1 MKNMTRLTIAIPN
14 FNGGEKL
21 KKAVTSCKLIKMP
34 QNEFDIL
41 IVDNKSTDNSFEIID
56 ELKKEFPNLRVIKNQ
71 ENVGRIQNWNV
82 CIKNCNSKYMT
93 FLFIND
99 LISKHNNIEQIIE
112 ILDSDDSISLS
123 LSPVIKKENTT
134 EYLKRKYFD
143 NPVKCSSKKIAE
155 YSLKRGLF
163 PFGFIESNIYRVEDI
178 KNTENYFLDDFP
190 FNADEIFSYSQVVI
204 REHVLFNHQPQ
215 IEWLIVEDRTFGKT
229 KLEDEIQEYYKTI
242 EIIER
247 NMDLNIN
254 YGLVSTYRLFN
265 FIKYFSK
272 NFRKQGQRNHI
283 FFYILS
289 QMKKKNSFFT
299 VDSLLFKI
307 IFKKLKETDKEM
319 EDLLF
324 KEIITKCVKSSTI
337 KS

>member
-1 MKNMTRLTIAIPN
+1 MTRLTIAIPN

-21 KKAVTSCKLIKMP
+21 KKAIISCKLIKIP
-34 QNEFDIL
+34 QDEFDIL
-41 IVDNKSTDNSFEIID
+41 VVDNKSTDNSLEIVD
-56 ELKKEFPNLRVIKNQ
+56 ELKKEFPNLRLIKNQ
-71 ENVGRIQNWNV
+71 DNVGRIQNWNA
-82 CIKNCNSKYMT
+82 CIKNCNSKYIT

-99 LISKHNNIEQIIE
+99 LISKHNNIDQILE

-143 NPVKCSSKKIAE
+143 NPVKCSSKKISE

-178 KNTENYFLDDFP
+178 KNAKNYFLDDFP
-190 FNADEIFSYSQVVI
+190 FNADEIFSYSQVVM
-204 REHVLFNHQPQ
+204 REYVLFNHQPQ
-215 IEWLIVEDRTFGKT
+215 IEWLIVEDRTFRKMR
-229 KLEDEIQEYYKTI
+229 LEDEIEEYYKTI
-242 EIIER
+242 EVIER
-247 NMDLNIN
+247 NMHLDID

-272 NFRKQGQRNHI
+272 NFRRQGQRNRI

-289 QMKKKNSFFT
+289 QMKKKNSFFA

-324 KEIITKCVKSSTI
+324 KEIITKCVEETI
-337 KS
+337 IKN

>member
-1 MKNMTRLTIAIPN
+1 MTRLTIAIPN

-21 KKAVTSCKLIKMP
+21 KKAITSCKLIKIP
-34 QNEFDIL
+34 QDEFDIL
-41 IVDNKSTDNSFEIID
+41 VVDNKSTDNSLEIVD
-56 ELKKEFPNLRVIKNQ
+56 ELKKEFPNLRLIKNQ
-71 ENVGRIQNWNV
+71 DNVGRIQNWNV
-82 CIKNCNSKYMT
+82 CLKNCNSKYIT

-99 LISKHNNIEQIIE
+99 LISKHNNIDQILE

-178 KNTENYFLDDFP
+178 KNAKNYFLDDFP
-190 FNADEIFSYSQVVI
+190 FNADEIFSYSQVVM
-204 REHVLFNHQPQ
+204 REYVLFNHQPQ
-215 IEWLIVEDRTFGKT
+215 IEWLIVEDRTFRKMR
-229 KLEDEIQEYYKTI
+229 LEDEIEEYYKTI
-242 EIIER
+242 EVIER
-247 NMDLNIN
+247 NMHLDID

-272 NFRKQGQRNHI
+272 NFRRQGQRNRI

-289 QMKKKNSFFT
+289 QMKKKNSFFA

-324 KEIITKCVKSSTI
+324 KEIITKCVEETI
-337 KS
+337 IKN

>member
-1 MKNMTRLTIAIPN
+1 MTRLTIAIPN

-21 KKAVTSCKLIKMP
+21 KKAITSCKLIKIP
-34 QNEFDIL
+34 QDEFDIL
-41 IVDNKSTDNSFEIID
+41 VVDNKSTDNSSEIVA
-56 ELKKEFPNLRVIKNQ
+56 ELEKEFPNLHLIKNQ

-82 CIKNCNSKYMT
+82 CIKNCNSKYIT

-99 LISKHNNIEQIIE
+99 LISKHNNIDQILE
-112 ILDSDDSISLS
+112 ILDSDDSVSLS
-123 LSPVIKKENTT
+123 LSPVIKKDNNT

-143 NPVKCSSKKIAE
+143 NPVKCSSKKISE

-178 KNTENYFLDDFP
+178 KNAKNYFLDDFP
-190 FNADEIFSYSQVVI
+190 FNADEIFSYSQVVM
-204 REHVLFNHQPQ
+204 REYVLFNHQPQ
-215 IEWLIVEDRTFGKT
+215 IEWLIVEDRTFRKMR
-229 KLEDEIQEYYKTI
+229 LEDEIQEYYKTI
-242 EIIER
+242 EVIER
-247 NMDLNIN
+247 NMHLDID

-272 NFRKQGQRNHI
+272 NFRRQGQRNRI

-289 QMKKKNSFFT
+289 QMKKKNSFFA

-324 KEIITKCVKSSTI
+324 KEIITKCVEETI
-337 KS
+337 IKN

>member
-1 MKNMTRLTIAIPN
+1 MTRLTIAIPN

-21 KKAVTSCKLIKMP
+21 KKAITSCKLIKIP
-34 QNEFDIL
+34 QDEFDIL
-41 IVDNKSTDNSFEIID
+41 VVDNKSTDNSLEIVD
-56 ELKKEFPNLRVIKNQ
+56 ELKKEFPNLRLIKNQ
-71 ENVGRIQNWNV
+71 DNVGRIQNWNA
-82 CIKNCNSKYMT
+82 CIKNCNSKYIT

-99 LISKHNNIEQIIE
+99 LISKHNNIDQILE

-178 KNTENYFLDDFP
+178 KNAKNYFLDDFP
-190 FNADEIFSYSQVVI
+190 FNADEIFSYSQVVM
-204 REHVLFNHQPQ
+204 REYVLFNHQPQ
-215 IEWLIVEDRTFGKT
+215 IEWLIVEDRTFRKMR
-229 KLEDEIQEYYKTI
+229 LEDEIQEYYKTI
-242 EIIER
+242 EVIER
-247 NMDLNIN
+247 NMHLDID

-272 NFRKQGQRNHI
+272 NFRRQGQRNRI

-289 QMKKKNSFFT
+289 QMKKKNSFFA

-324 KEIITKCVKSSTI
+324 KEIITKCVEKTI
-337 KS
+337 IKN

>member
-1 MKNMTRLTIAIPN
+1 MNRLTIAIPN

-21 KKAVTSCKLIKMP
+21 KRAVTSCKLIKMP

-41 IVDNKSTDNSFEIID
+41 VVDNKSTDNSFEIID

-71 ENVGRIQNWNV
+71 ENVGRIQNWNI

-229 KLEDEIQEYYKTI
+229 KLEDEIQEYYKTL

-247 NMDLNIN
+247 NMDLNID

-272 NFRKQGQRNHI
+272 NFRRQGQKNHI

-324 KEIITKCVKSSTI
+324 KEIITKCVKGSTI

>member
-1 MKNMTRLTIAIPN
+1 MTRLTIAIPN
-14 FNGGEKL
+14 FNCGEKL
-21 KKAVTSCKLIKMP
+21 KKAIISCKLIKIP
-34 QNEFDIL
+34 QDEFDIL
-41 IVDNKSTDNSFEIID
+41 VVDNKSTDNSLEIVD
-56 ELKKEFPNLRVIKNQ
+56 ELKKEFPNLRLIKNQ
-71 ENVGRIQNWNV
+71 DNVGRIQNWNA
-82 CIKNCNSKYMT
+82 CIKNCNSKYIT

-99 LISKHNNIEQIIE
+99 LISKHNNIDQILE

-123 LSPVIKKENTT
+123 LSPVIKKENST

-178 KNTENYFLDDFP
+178 KNAKNYFLDDFP
-190 FNADEIFSYSQVVI
+190 FNADEIFSYSQVVM
-204 REHVLFNHQPQ
+204 REYVLFNHQPQ
-215 IEWLIVEDRTFGKT
+215 IEWLIVEDRTFRKMR
-229 KLEDEIQEYYKTI
+229 LEDEIQEYYKTI
-242 EIIER
+242 EVIER
-247 NMDLNIN
+247 NMHLDID

-272 NFRKQGQRNHI
+272 NFRRQGQRNRI

-289 QMKKKNSFFT
+289 QMKKKNSFFA

-307 IFKKLKETDKEM
+307 IFKKLKEMDKEM

-324 KEIITKCVKSSTI
+324 KEIITKCVEETI
-337 KS
+337 IKN

>member
-1 MKNMTRLTIAIPN
+1 MTRLTIAIPN
-14 FNGGEKL
+14 FNGGKKL
-21 KKAVTSCKLIKMP
+21 KKAIISCKLIKIP
-34 QNEFDIL
+34 QDEFDIL
-41 IVDNKSTDNSFEIID
+41 VVDNKSTDNSLEIVD
-56 ELKKEFPNLRVIKNQ
+56 ELKKEFPNLRLIKNQ
-71 ENVGRIQNWNV
+71 DNVGRIQNWNA
-82 CIKNCNSKYMT
+82 CIKNCNSKYIT

-99 LISKHNNIEQIIE
+99 LISKHNNIDQILE

-123 LSPVIKKENTT
+123 LSPVIKKENAT
-134 EYLKRKYFD
+134 EYVKRKYFD
-143 NPVKCSSKKIAE
+143 NPVKCSSKKITE

-178 KNTENYFLDDFP
+178 KNAKNYFLDDFP
-190 FNADEIFSYSQVVI
+190 FNADEIFSYSQVVM
-204 REHVLFNHQPQ
+204 REYVLFNHQPQ
-215 IEWLIVEDRTFGKT
+215 IEWLIVEDRTFRKMR
-229 KLEDEIQEYYKTI
+229 LEDEIEEYYKTI
-242 EIIER
+242 EVIER
-247 NMDLNIN
+247 NMHLDID

-272 NFRKQGQRNHI
+272 NFRRQGQRNRI

-289 QMKKKNSFFT
+289 QMKKKNSFFA

-324 KEIITKCVKSSTI
+324 KEIITKCVEETI
-337 KS
+337 IKN

>member
-1 MKNMTRLTIAIPN
+1 MTRLTIAIPN

-41 IVDNKSTDNSFEIID
+41 VVDNKSTDNSFEIID

-71 ENVGRIQNWNV
+71 ENVGRIQNWNI

-229 KLEDEIQEYYKTI
+229 KLEDEIQEYYKTL

-247 NMDLNIN
+247 NMDLNID

-272 NFRKQGQRNHI
+272 NFRRQGQRNHI

>member
-1 MKNMTRLTIAIPN
+1 MTRLTIAIPN
-14 FNGGEKL
+14 FNGGKKL
-21 KKAVTSCKLIKMP
+21 KKAIISCKLIKIP
-34 QNEFDIL
+34 QDEFDIL
-41 IVDNKSTDNSFEIID
+41 VVDNKSTDNSLEIVD
-56 ELKKEFPNLRVIKNQ
+56 ELKKEFPNLRLIKNQ
-71 ENVGRIQNWNV
+71 DNVGRIQNWNA
-82 CIKNCNSKYMT
+82 CIKNCNSKYIT

-99 LISKHNNIEQIIE
+99 LISKHNNIDQILE

-143 NPVKCSSKKIAE
+143 NPVKCSSKKISE

-178 KNTENYFLDDFP
+178 KNAKNYFLDDFP
-190 FNADEIFSYSQVVI
+190 FNADEIFSYSQVVM
-204 REHVLFNHQPQ
+204 REYVLFNHQPQ
-215 IEWLIVEDRTFGKT
+215 IEWLIVEDRTFRKMR
-229 KLEDEIQEYYKTI
+229 LEDEIEEYYKTI
-242 EIIER
+242 EVIER
-247 NMDLNIN
+247 NMHLDID

-272 NFRKQGQRNHI
+272 NFRRQGQRNRI

-289 QMKKKNSFFT
+289 QMKKKNSFFA

-324 KEIITKCVKSSTI
+324 KEIITKCVEETI
-337 KS
+337 IKN

>member
-1 MKNMTRLTIAIPN
+1 MNRLTIAIPN

-21 KKAVTSCKLIKMP
+21 KRAVTSCKLIKMP

-41 IVDNKSTDNSFEIID
+41 VVDNKSTDNSFEIIN

-71 ENVGRIQNWNV
+71 ENVGRIQNWNI

-178 KNTENYFLDDFP
+178 KNTKNYFLDDFP

-229 KLEDEIQEYYKTI
+229 KLEDEIQEYYKTL

-247 NMDLNIN
+247 NMDLNID

-272 NFRKQGQRNHI
+272 NFRRKGQRNHI

-324 KEIITKCVKSSTI
+324 KEIITKCVKDSTI

>member
-1 MKNMTRLTIAIPN
+1 MTRLTIAIPN
-14 FNGGEKL
+14 FNGGKKL
-21 KKAVTSCKLIKMP
+21 KKAIISCKLIKIP
-34 QNEFDIL
+34 QDEFDIL
-41 IVDNKSTDNSFEIID
+41 VVDNKSTDNSLEIVD
-56 ELKKEFPNLRVIKNQ
+56 ELKKEFPNLRLIKNQ
-71 ENVGRIQNWNV
+71 DNVGRIQNWNA
-82 CIKNCNSKYMT
+82 CIKNCNSKYIT

-99 LISKHNNIEQIIE
+99 LISKHNNIDQILE

-123 LSPVIKKENTT
+123 LSPVIKKENAT
-134 EYLKRKYFD
+134 EYVKRKYFD

-178 KNTENYFLDDFP
+178 KNAKNYFLDDFP
-190 FNADEIFSYSQVVI
+190 FNADEIFSYSQVVM
-204 REHVLFNHQPQ
+204 REYVLFNHQPQ
-215 IEWLIVEDRTFGKT
+215 IEWLIVEDRTFRKMR
-229 KLEDEIQEYYKTI
+229 LEDEIEEYYKTI
-242 EIIER
+242 EVIER
-247 NMDLNIN
+247 NMHLDID

-272 NFRKQGQRNHI
+272 NFRKQGKNTI

-289 QMKKKNSFFT
+289 QMRNKNSFFA

-307 IFKKLKETDKEM
+307 IYKKLKQTDREM

-324 KEIITKCVKSSTI
+324 KEIISKCVEGTI
-337 KS
+337 IKN

>member
-1 MKNMTRLTIAIPN
+1 MTRLTIAIPN
-14 FNGGEKL
+14 FNGGKKL
-21 KKAVTSCKLIKMP
+21 KKAIISCKLIKIP
-34 QNEFDIL
+34 QDEFDIL
-41 IVDNKSTDNSFEIID
+41 VVDNKSTDNSLEIVD
-56 ELKKEFPNLRVIKNQ
+56 ELKKEFPNLRLIKNQ
-71 ENVGRIQNWNV
+71 DNVGRIQNWNA
-82 CIKNCNSKYMT
+82 CIKNCNSKYIT

-99 LISKHNNIEQIIE
+99 LISKHNNIDQILE

-178 KNTENYFLDDFP
+178 KNAKNYFLDDFP
-190 FNADEIFSYSQVVI
+190 FNADEIFSYSQVVM
-204 REHVLFNHQPQ
+204 REYVLFNHQPQ
-215 IEWLIVEDRTFGKT
+215 IEWLIVEDRTFQKMR
-229 KLEDEIQEYYKTI
+229 LEDEIEEYYKTI
-242 EIIER
+242 EVIER
-247 NMDLNIN
+247 NMHLDID

-272 NFRKQGQRNHI
+272 NFRRQGQRNRI

-289 QMKKKNSFFT
+289 QMKKKNSFFA

-324 KEIITKCVKSSTI
+324 KEIITKCVEETI
-337 KS
+337 IKN

>member
-1 MKNMTRLTIAIPN
+1 MTRLTIAIPN
-14 FNGGEKL
+14 FNGGKKL
-21 KKAVTSCKLIKMP
+21 KKAIISCKLIKIP
-34 QNEFDIL
+34 QDEFDIL
-41 IVDNKSTDNSFEIID
+41 VVDNKSTDNSLEIVD
-56 ELKKEFPNLRVIKNQ
+56 ELKKEFPNLRLIKNQ
-71 ENVGRIQNWNV
+71 DNVGRIQNWNA
-82 CIKNCNSKYMT
+82 CIKNCNSKYIT

-99 LISKHNNIEQIIE
+99 LISKHNNIDQILE

-143 NPVKCSSKKIAE
+143 NPVKCSSKKITE

-178 KNTENYFLDDFP
+178 KNAKNYFLDDFP
-190 FNADEIFSYSQVVI
+190 FNADEIFSYSQVVM
-204 REHVLFNHQPQ
+204 REYVLFNHQPQ
-215 IEWLIVEDRTFGKT
+215 IEWLIVEDRTFRKMR
-229 KLEDEIQEYYKTI
+229 LEDEIQEYYKTI
-242 EIIER
+242 EVIER
-247 NMDLNIN
+247 NMHLDID

-272 NFRKQGQRNHI
+272 NFRRQGQRNRI
-283 FFYILS
+283 FFYIIS
-289 QMKKKNSFFT
+289 QMKKKNSFFA

-324 KEIITKCVKSSTI
+324 KEIITKCVEETI
-337 KS
+337 IKN

>member
-1 MKNMTRLTIAIPN
+1 MTRLTIAIPN

-21 KKAVTSCKLIKMP
+21 KKAIISCKLIKIP
-34 QNEFDIL
+34 QDEFDIL
-41 IVDNKSTDNSFEIID
+41 VVDNKSTDNSLEIVD
-56 ELKKEFPNLRVIKNQ
+56 ELKKKFPNLRLIKNQ
-71 ENVGRIQNWNV
+71 DNVGRIQNWNA
-82 CIKNCNSKYMT
+82 CIKNCNSKYIT

-99 LISKHNNIEQIIE
+99 LISKHNNIDQILE

-178 KNTENYFLDDFP
+178 KNAKNYFLDDFP
-190 FNADEIFSYSQVVI
+190 FNADEIFSYSQVVM
-204 REHVLFNHQPQ
+204 REYVLFNHQPQ
-215 IEWLIVEDRTFGKT
+215 IEWLIVEDRTFRKMR
-229 KLEDEIQEYYKTI
+229 LEDEIQEYYKTI

-247 NMDLNIN
+247 NMHLDID

-272 NFRKQGQRNHI
+272 NFRRQGQRNRI

-289 QMKKKNSFFT
+289 QMKKKNSFFA

-324 KEIITKCVKSSTI
+324 KEIITKCVEETI
-337 KS
+337 IKN

>member
-1 MKNMTRLTIAIPN
+1 MTRLTIAIPN

-21 KKAVTSCKLIKMP
+21 KKAVASCKLIKIP
-34 QNEFDIL
+34 QNEFEIL
-41 IVDNKSTDNSFEIID
+41 VVDNKSTDNSFEIID

-71 ENVGRIQNWNV
+71 ENVGRIQNWNI

-190 FNADEIFSYSQVVI
+190 FNADVIFSYSQVVI
-204 REHVLFNHQPQ
+204 GDHVLFIHHPL
-215 IEWLIVEDRTFGKT
+215 IVWFIVEDRTFGKT

-247 NMDLNIN
+247 NMDLNID

-272 NFRKQGQRNHI
+272 NFRRQEQRNHI

-324 KEIITKCVKSSTI
+324 KEIITKCVKGSTI
-337 KS
+337 KG

>member
-1 MKNMTRLTIAIPN
+1 MTRLTIAIPN

-41 IVDNKSTDNSFEIID
+41 VVDNKSTDNSFEIID

-178 KNTENYFLDDFP
+178 KNTKNYFLDDFP
-190 FNADEIFSYSQVVI
+190 FNADEIFSYSQVVM
-204 REHVLFNHQPQ
+204 REYVLFNHQPQ
-215 IEWLIVEDRTFGKT
+215 IEWLIVEDRTFGKIR
-229 KLEDEIQEYYKTI
+229 LEDEIQEYYKTL

-247 NMDLNIN
+247 NMDLNID

-324 KEIITKCVKSSTI
+324 KEIITKCVKGSAI

>member
-1 MKNMTRLTIAIPN
+1 MTRLTIAIPN

-21 KKAVTSCKLIKMP
+21 KKAVTSCKLIKIP
-34 QNEFDIL
+34 QNEFEIL
-41 IVDNKSTDNSFEIID
+41 VVDNKSTDNSFEIID

-71 ENVGRIQNWNV
+71 ENVGRIQNWNI

-178 KNTENYFLDDFP
+178 KNTKNYFLDDFP

-229 KLEDEIQEYYKTI
+229 KLEDEIQEYYKTL

-247 NMDLNIN
+247 NMDLNID

-272 NFRKQGQRNHI
+272 NFRRQGQRNHI

-324 KEIITKCVKSSTI
+324 KEIITKCVKESTI

>member
-1 MKNMTRLTIAIPN
+1 MNRLTIAIPN

-71 ENVGRIQNWNV
+71 ENVGRIQNWNI

-229 KLEDEIQEYYKTI
+229 KLEDEIQEYYKTL

-247 NMDLNIN
+247 NMDLNID

-272 NFRKQGQRNHI
+272 NFRRKGQRNHI

>member
-1 MKNMTRLTIAIPN
+1 MNRLTIAIPN

-21 KKAVTSCKLIKMP
+21 KRAVTSCKLIKMP

-41 IVDNKSTDNSFEIID
+41 VVDNKSTDNSFEIID

-247 NMDLNIN
+247 NMDLNID

-272 NFRKQGQRNHI
+272 NFRRQGQRNHI

>member
-1 MKNMTRLTIAIPN
+1 MTRLTIAIPN

-71 ENVGRIQNWNV
+71 ENVGRIQNWNI

-324 KEIITKCVKSSTI
+324 KEIITKCVKGSTI

>member
-1 MKNMTRLTIAIPN
+1 MTRLTIAIPN

-41 IVDNKSTDNSFEIID
+41 VVDNKSTDNSFEIID

-71 ENVGRIQNWNV
+71 ENVGRIQNWNI

-178 KNTENYFLDDFP
+178 KNAKNYFLDDFP

-229 KLEDEIQEYYKTI
+229 KLEDEIQEYYKTL

-247 NMDLNIN
+247 NMDLNID

-272 NFRKQGQRNHI
+272 NFRRQGQKNHI

>member
-1 MKNMTRLTIAIPN
+1 MTRLTIAIPN

-21 KKAVTSCKLIKMP
+21 KKAIISCKLIKIP
-34 QNEFDIL
+34 QDEFDIL
-41 IVDNKSTDNSFEIID
+41 VVDNKSTDNSLEIVD
-56 ELKKEFPNLRVIKNQ
+56 ELKKEFPNLRLIKNQ
-71 ENVGRIQNWNV
+71 DNVGRIQNWNA
-82 CIKNCNSKYMT
+82 CIKNCNSKYIT

-99 LISKHNNIEQIIE
+99 LISKHNNIDQILE

-143 NPVKCSSKKIAE
+143 NPVKCSSKKISE

-178 KNTENYFLDDFP
+178 KNAKNYFLDDFP
-190 FNADEIFSYSQVVI
+190 FNADEIFSYSQVVM
-204 REHVLFNHQPQ
+204 REYVLFNHQPQ
-215 IEWLIVEDRTFGKT
+215 IEWLIVEDRTFRKMR
-229 KLEDEIQEYYKTI
+229 LEDEIQEYYKTI

-247 NMDLNIN
+247 NMHLDID

-272 NFRKQGQRNHI
+272 NFRRQGQRNRI

-289 QMKKKNSFFT
+289 QMKKKNSFFA

-324 KEIITKCVKSSTI
+324 KEIITKCVEETI
-337 KS
+337 IKN

>member
-1 MKNMTRLTIAIPN
+1 MNRLTIAIPN

-21 KKAVTSCKLIKMP
+21 KRAVTSCKLIKMP

-41 IVDNKSTDNSFEIID
+41 VVDNKSTDNSFEIID
-56 ELKKEFPNLRVIKNQ
+56 ELKKEFPNLRVVKNQ
-71 ENVGRIQNWNV
+71 ENVGRIQNWNI

-178 KNTENYFLDDFP
+178 KNTKNYFLDDFP

-229 KLEDEIQEYYKTI
+229 KLEDEIQEYYKTL

-247 NMDLNIN
+247 NMDLNID

-272 NFRKQGQRNHI
+272 NFRRQGQKNHI

>member
-1 MKNMTRLTIAIPN
+1 MENMNRLTIAIPN

-21 KKAVTSCKLIKMP
+21 KRAVTSCKLIKMP

-41 IVDNKSTDNSFEIID
+41 VVDNKSTDNSFEIID

-71 ENVGRIQNWNV
+71 ENVGRIQNWNI

>member
-1 MKNMTRLTIAIPN
+1 MTRLTIAIPN
-14 FNGGEKL
+14 FNGGKKL
-21 KKAVTSCKLIKMP
+21 KKAIISCKLIKIP
-34 QNEFDIL
+34 QDEFDIL
-41 IVDNKSTDNSFEIID
+41 VVDNKSTDNSLEIVD
-56 ELKKEFPNLRVIKNQ
+56 ELKKEFPNLRLIKNQ
-71 ENVGRIQNWNV
+71 DNVGRIQNWNA
-82 CIKNCNSKYMT
+82 CIKNCNSKYIT

-99 LISKHNNIEQIIE
+99 LISKHNNIDQILE

-123 LSPVIKKENTT
+123 LSPVIKKENST

-143 NPVKCSSKKIAE
+143 NPVKCSSKKISE

-178 KNTENYFLDDFP
+178 KNAKNYFLDDFP
-190 FNADEIFSYSQVVI
+190 FNADEIFSYSQVVM
-204 REHVLFNHQPQ
+204 REYVLFNHQPQ
-215 IEWLIVEDRTFGKT
+215 IEWLIVEDRTFRKMR
-229 KLEDEIQEYYKTI
+229 LEDEIQEYYKTI
-242 EIIER
+242 EVIER
-247 NMDLNIN
+247 NMHLDID

-272 NFRKQGQRNHI
+272 NFRRQGQRNRI

-289 QMKKKNSFFT
+289 QMKKKNSFFA

-324 KEIITKCVKSSTI
+324 KEIITKCVEETI
-337 KS
+337 IKN

>member
-1 MKNMTRLTIAIPN
+1 MTRLTIAIPN

-21 KKAVTSCKLIKMP
+21 KKAITSCKLIKIP
-34 QNEFDIL
+34 QDEFDIL
-41 IVDNKSTDNSFEIID
+41 VVDNKSTDNSLEIVD
-56 ELKKEFPNLRVIKNQ
+56 ELKNEFPNLRLIKNQ
-71 ENVGRIQNWNV
+71 DNVGRIQNWNA
-82 CIKNCNSKYMT
+82 CIKNCNSKYIT

-99 LISKHNNIEQIIE
+99 LISKHNNIDQILE

-178 KNTENYFLDDFP
+178 KNAKNYFLDDFP
-190 FNADEIFSYSQVVI
+190 FNADEIFSYSQVVM
-204 REHVLFNHQPQ
+204 REYVLFNHQPQ
-215 IEWLIVEDRTFGKT
+215 IEWLIVEDRTFRKMR
-229 KLEDEIQEYYKTI
+229 LEDEIQEYYKTI
-242 EIIER
+242 EVIER
-247 NMDLNIN
+247 NMHLDID

-272 NFRKQGQRNHI
+272 NFRRQGQRNRI

-289 QMKKKNSFFT
+289 QMKKKNSFFA

-324 KEIITKCVKSSTI
+324 KEIITKCVEETI
-337 KS
+337 IKN

>member
-1 MKNMTRLTIAIPN
+1 MTRLTIAIPN

-41 IVDNKSTDNSFEIID
+41 VVDNKSTDNSFEIID

-324 KEIITKCVKSSTI
+324 KEIITKCVKDSTI

>member
-1 MKNMTRLTIAIPN
+1 MTRLTIAIPN
-14 FNGGEKL
+14 FNGGKKL
-21 KKAVTSCKLIKMP
+21 KKAIISCKLIKIP
-34 QNEFDIL
+34 QDEFDIL
-41 IVDNKSTDNSFEIID
+41 VVDNKSTDNSLEIVD
-56 ELKKEFPNLRVIKNQ
+56 ELKKEFPNLRLIKNQ
-71 ENVGRIQNWNV
+71 DNVGRIQNWNA
-82 CIKNCNSKYMT
+82 CIKNCNSKYIT

-99 LISKHNNIEQIIE
+99 LISKHNNIDQILE
-112 ILDSDDSISLS
+112 ILDSDDSVSLS
-123 LSPVIKKENTT
+123 LSPVIKKDNNT

-143 NPVKCSSKKIAE
+143 NPVKCSSKKISE

-178 KNTENYFLDDFP
+178 KNAKNYFLDDFP
-190 FNADEIFSYSQVVI
+190 FNADEIFSYSQVVM
-204 REHVLFNHQPQ
+204 REYVLFNHQPQ
-215 IEWLIVEDRTFGKT
+215 IEWLIVEDRTFRKMR
-229 KLEDEIQEYYKTI
+229 LEDEIQEYYKTI
-242 EIIER
+242 EVIER
-247 NMDLNIN
+247 NMHLDID

-272 NFRKQGQRNHI
+272 NFRRQGQRNRI

-289 QMKKKNSFFT
+289 QMKKKNSFFA

-324 KEIITKCVKSSTI
+324 KEIITKCVEETI
-337 KS
+337 IKN

>member
-1 MKNMTRLTIAIPN
+1 MTRLTIAIPN
-14 FNGGEKL
+14 FNGGKKL
-21 KKAVTSCKLIKMP
+21 KKAIISCKLIKIP
-34 QNEFDIL
+34 QDEFDIL
-41 IVDNKSTDNSFEIID
+41 VVDNKSTDNSLEIVD
-56 ELKKEFPNLRVIKNQ
+56 ELKKEFPNLRLIKNQ
-71 ENVGRIQNWNV
+71 DNVGRIQNWNA
-82 CIKNCNSKYMT
+82 CIKNCNSKYIT

-99 LISKHNNIEQIIE
+99 LISKHNNIDQILE

-123 LSPVIKKENTT
+123 LSPVIKKENST

-143 NPVKCSSKKIAE
+143 NPVKCSSKKISE

-178 KNTENYFLDDFP
+178 KNAKNYFLDDFP
-190 FNADEIFSYSQVVI
+190 FNADEIFSYSQVVM
-204 REHVLFNHQPQ
+204 REYVLFNHQPQ
-215 IEWLIVEDRTFGKT
+215 IEWLIVEDRTFRKMR
-229 KLEDEIQEYYKTI
+229 LEDEIEEYYKTI
-242 EIIER
+242 EVIER
-247 NMDLNIN
+247 NMHLDID

-272 NFRKQGQRNHI
+272 NFRRQGQRNRI

-289 QMKKKNSFFT
+289 QMKKKNSFFA

-324 KEIITKCVKSSTI
+324 KEIITKCVEETI
-337 KS
+337 IKN

>member
-1 MKNMTRLTIAIPN
+1 MNRLTIAIPN

-21 KKAVTSCKLIKMP
+21 KRAVTSCKLIKMP

-41 IVDNKSTDNSFEIID
+41 VVDNKSTDNSFEIIN

-71 ENVGRIQNWNV
+71 ENVGRIQNWNI

-178 KNTENYFLDDFP
+178 KNTKNYFLDDFP

-229 KLEDEIQEYYKTI
+229 KLEDEIQEYYKTL

-247 NMDLNIN
+247 NVDLNID

-272 NFRKQGQRNHI
+272 NFRRKGQRNHI

>member
-1 MKNMTRLTIAIPN
+1 MTRLTIAIPN
-14 FNGGEKL
+14 FNGGKKL
-21 KKAVTSCKLIKMP
+21 KKAIISCKLIKIP
-34 QNEFDIL
+34 QDEFDIL
-41 IVDNKSTDNSFEIID
+41 VVDNKSTDNSLEIVD
-56 ELKKEFPNLRVIKNQ
+56 ELKKEFPNLRLIKNQ
-71 ENVGRIQNWNV
+71 DNVGRIQNWNA
-82 CIKNCNSKYMT
+82 CIKNCNSKYIT

-99 LISKHNNIEQIIE
+99 LISKHNNIDQILE

-143 NPVKCSSKKIAE
+143 NPVKCSSKKISE

-178 KNTENYFLDDFP
+178 KNAKNYFLDDFP
-190 FNADEIFSYSQVVI
+190 FNADEIFSYSQVVM
-204 REHVLFNHQPQ
+204 REYVLFNHQPQ
-215 IEWLIVEDRTFGKT
+215 IEWLIVEDRTFRKMR
-229 KLEDEIQEYYKTI
+229 LEDEIQEYYKTI
-242 EIIER
+242 EVIER
-247 NMDLNIN
+247 NMHLDID

-272 NFRKQGQRNHI
+272 NFRRQGQRNRI

-289 QMKKKNSFFT
+289 QMKKKNSFFA

-324 KEIITKCVKSSTI
+324 KEIITKCVEETI
-337 KS
+337 IKN

>member
-1 MKNMTRLTIAIPN
+1 MTRLTIAIPN

-21 KKAVTSCKLIKMP
+21 KKAIISCKLIKIP
-34 QNEFDIL
+34 QDEFDIL
-41 IVDNKSTDNSFEIID
+41 VVDNKSTDNSLEIVD
-56 ELKKEFPNLRVIKNQ
+56 ELKKEFPNLRLIKNQ
-71 ENVGRIQNWNV
+71 DNVGRIQNWNV
-82 CIKNCNSKYMT
+82 CLKNCNSKYIT

-99 LISKHNNIEQIIE
+99 LISKHNNIDQILE

-178 KNTENYFLDDFP
+178 KNAKNYFLDDFP
-190 FNADEIFSYSQVVI
+190 FNADEIFSYSQVVM
-204 REHVLFNHQPQ
+204 REYVLFNHQPQ
-215 IEWLIVEDRTFGKT
+215 IEWLIVEDRTFRKMR
-229 KLEDEIQEYYKTI
+229 LEDEIQEYYKTI
-242 EIIER
+242 EVIER
-247 NMDLNIN
+247 NMHLDID

-272 NFRKQGQRNHI
+272 NFRRQGQRNRI

-289 QMKKKNSFFT
+289 QMKKKNSFFA

-324 KEIITKCVKSSTI
+324 KEIITKCVEKTI
-337 KS
+337 IKN

>member
-1 MKNMTRLTIAIPN
+1 MTRLTIAIPN

-21 KKAVTSCKLIKMP
+21 KKAITSCKLIKIP
-34 QNEFDIL
+34 QDEFDIL
-41 IVDNKSTDNSFEIID
+41 VVDNKSTDNSLEIVD
-56 ELKKEFPNLRVIKNQ
+56 ELKKEFPNLRLIKNQ
-71 ENVGRIQNWNV
+71 DNVGRIQNWNA
-82 CIKNCNSKYMT
+82 CIKNCNSKYIT

-99 LISKHNNIEQIIE
+99 LISKHNNIDQILE

-134 EYLKRKYFD
+134 EYVKRKYFD
-143 NPVKCSSKKIAE
+143 NPVKCSSKKISE
-155 YSLKRGLF
+155 CSLKRGLF

-178 KNTENYFLDDFP
+178 KNAKNYFLDDFP

-229 KLEDEIQEYYKTI
+229 KLEDEIQEYYKTL

-247 NMDLNIN
+247 NVDLNID

-272 NFRKQGQRNHI
+272 NFRRQGQKNHI

-289 QMKKKNSFFT
+289 QMKKKNSFFA

-324 KEIITKCVKSSTI
+324 KEIIMKCVEETI
-337 KS
+337 IKN

>member
-1 MKNMTRLTIAIPN
+1 MTRLTIAIPN
-14 FNGGEKL
+14 FNGGKKL
-21 KKAVTSCKLIKMP
+21 KKAIISCKLIKIP
-34 QNEFDIL
+34 QDEFDIL
-41 IVDNKSTDNSFEIID
+41 VVDNKSTDNSLEIVD
-56 ELKKEFPNLRVIKNQ
+56 ELKKEFPNLRLIKNQ
-71 ENVGRIQNWNV
+71 DNVGRIQNWNA
-82 CIKNCNSKYMT
+82 CIKNCNSKYIT

-99 LISKHNNIEQIIE
+99 LISKHNNIDQILE

-134 EYLKRKYFD
+134 EYVKRKYFD
-143 NPVKCSSKKIAE
+143 NPVKCSSKKITE

-178 KNTENYFLDDFP
+178 KNAKNYFLDDFP
-190 FNADEIFSYSQVVI
+190 FNADEIFSYSQVVM
-204 REHVLFNHQPQ
+204 REYVLFNHQPQ
-215 IEWLIVEDRTFGKT
+215 IEWLIVEDRTFRKMR
-229 KLEDEIQEYYKTI
+229 LEDEIEEYYKTI
-242 EIIER
+242 EVIER
-247 NMDLNIN
+247 NMHLDID

-272 NFRKQGQRNHI
+272 NFRRQGQRNRI

-289 QMKKKNSFFT
+289 QMKKKNSFFA

-324 KEIITKCVKSSTI
+324 KEIITKCVEETI
-337 KS
+337 IKN

>member
-1 MKNMTRLTIAIPN
+1 MTRLTIAIPN

-21 KKAVTSCKLIKMP
+21 KKAVTSCKLIKIP

-41 IVDNKSTDNSFEIID
+41 VVDNKSTDNSFEIID

-71 ENVGRIQNWNV
+71 ENVGRIQNWNI

-178 KNTENYFLDDFP
+178 KNTKNYFLDDFP

-229 KLEDEIQEYYKTI
+229 KLEDEIQEYYKTL

-247 NMDLNIN
+247 NMDLNID

>member
-1 MKNMTRLTIAIPN
+1 MTRLTIAIPN

-34 QNEFDIL
+34 PNEFDIL
-41 IVDNKSTDNSFEIID
+41 VVDNKSTDNSFEIID

-71 ENVGRIQNWNV
+71 ENVGRIQNWNI

-178 KNTENYFLDDFP
+178 KNTKNYFLDDFP

-242 EIIER
+242 EIIGR

-254 YGLVSTYRLFN
+254 YGLVSTYRRFN

-272 NFRKQGQRNHI
+272 NFRRQGQRNHI

-307 IFKKLKETDKEM
+307 IFKKLRETDKEM

-324 KEIITKCVKSSTI
+324 KEIITKCVKGSTI

>member
-1 MKNMTRLTIAIPN
+1 MTRLTIAIPN

-21 KKAVTSCKLIKMP
+21 KKAVASCKLIKIP
-34 QNEFDIL
+34 QNEFEIL
-41 IVDNKSTDNSFEIID
+41 VVDNKSTDNSFEIID
-56 ELKKEFPNLRVIKNQ
+56 GLKKEFPNLRLIKNQ
-71 ENVGRIQNWNV
+71 ENVGRIQNWNA
-82 CIKNCNSKYMT
+82 CIKNCNSKYIT

-99 LISKHNNIEQIIE
+99 LISKHNNIDQILE

-178 KNTENYFLDDFP
+178 KNAKNYFLDDFP
-190 FNADEIFSYSQVVI
+190 FNADEIFSYSQVVM
-204 REHVLFNHQPQ
+204 REYVLFNHQPQ
-215 IEWLIVEDRTFGKT
+215 IEWLIVEDRTFRKMR
-229 KLEDEIQEYYKTI
+229 LEDEIQEYYKTI
-242 EIIER
+242 EVIER
-247 NMDLNIN
+247 NMRLDID

-272 NFRKQGQRNHI
+272 NFRRQGQRNRI

-289 QMKKKNSFFT
+289 QMKKKNSFFA

-324 KEIITKCVKSSTI
+324 KEIITKCVEETI
-337 KS
+337 IKN

>member
-1 MKNMTRLTIAIPN
+1 MNRLTIAIPN

-21 KKAVTSCKLIKMP
+21 KRAVTSCKLIKMP

-41 IVDNKSTDNSFEIID
+41 VVDNKSTDNSFEIID

-71 ENVGRIQNWNV
+71 ENVGRIQNWNI

-229 KLEDEIQEYYKTI
+229 KLEDEIQEYYKTL

-247 NMDLNIN
+247 NMDLNID

-272 NFRKQGQRNHI
+272 NFRRQGQRNHI

-324 KEIITKCVKSSTI
+324 KEIITKCVKGSTI

>member
-1 MKNMTRLTIAIPN
+1 MTRLTIAIPN

-21 KKAVTSCKLIKMP
+21 KKAITSCKLIKIP
-34 QNEFDIL
+34 QDEFDIL
-41 IVDNKSTDNSFEIID
+41 VVDNKSTDNSLEIVD
-56 ELKKEFPNLRVIKNQ
+56 ELKNEFPNLRLIKNQ
-71 ENVGRIQNWNV
+71 DNVGRIQNWNV
-82 CIKNCNSKYMT
+82 CLKNCNSKYIT

-99 LISKHNNIEQIIE
+99 LISTHNNIHQILE
-112 ILDSDDSISLS
+112 ILDSDDSVSLS
-123 LSPVIKKENTT
+123 LSPVIKKDNNT

-143 NPVKCSSKKIAE
+143 NPVKCSSKKISE

-178 KNTENYFLDDFP
+178 KNAKNYFLDDFP
-190 FNADEIFSYSQVVI
+190 FNADEIFSYSQVVM
-204 REHVLFNHQPQ
+204 REYVLFNHQPQ
-215 IEWLIVEDRTFGKT
+215 IEWLIVEDRTFRKMR
-229 KLEDEIQEYYKTI
+229 LEDEIQEYYKTI
-242 EIIER
+242 EVIER
-247 NMDLNIN
+247 NMHLDID

-272 NFRKQGQRNHI
+272 NFRRQGQRNRI

-289 QMKKKNSFFT
+289 QMKKKNSFFA

-324 KEIITKCVKSSTI
+324 KEIITKCVEKTI
-337 KS
+337 IKN